1 MIKLNF
7 LNNWYVKALFACI
20 ICGLILL
27 VMITIINKNSERIA
41 QETARNTISEFEV
54 EWCKQKDNFLFIGNY
69 FFNVTNNTSINLK
82 EVSVEA
88 TFYKNDGTNFHEKK
102 YLAKWNIG
110 DKIQFDVVAHEYQKE
125 RIKGTALREDG
136 SPVMLA
142 GKWDLV
148 P

>member
-1 MIKLNF
+1 M
-7 LNNWYVKALFACI
+7 
-20 ICGLILL
+20 
-27 VMITIINKNSERIA
+27 MITIVNKNSERIA
-41 QETARNTISEFEV
+41 QETARNTISEFDA
-54 EWCKQKDNFLFIGNY
+54 EWFAKDTSY
-69 FFNVTNNTSINLK
+69 FFQKYNFNITNNTNINLK

-88 TFYKNDGTNFHEKK
+88 TFYRDDGTAFDEKK

-110 DKIQFDVVAHEYQKE
+110 DKIQFNVGAHNYQKE

-136 SPVMLA
+136 SPVILA